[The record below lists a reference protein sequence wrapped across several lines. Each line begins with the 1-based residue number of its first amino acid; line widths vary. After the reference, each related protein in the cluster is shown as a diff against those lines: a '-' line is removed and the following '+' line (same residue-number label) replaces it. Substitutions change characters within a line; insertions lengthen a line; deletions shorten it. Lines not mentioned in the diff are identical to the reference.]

1 MRSPGHQATKSPLAI
16 ILILSIL
23 AILGCQ
29 PKIEKKETQENIPV
43 KITKIKL
50 EELNE
55 VLEYVGNIKA
65 QEEVMVYPKVSG
77 KIIEKIKKD
86 GEEIDKGQP
95 IAYIDRDEVGL
106 KFEKAPIESP
116 LTGIVGRVYVDIGQH
131 VNAVMPVALVVNT
144 DKVKISLDIPEKYIP
159 KVSLGQEANIMVD
172 AYPEQVF
179 SGLVTKI
186 SPVVNLDNRT
196 APLEI
201 TIENPDQRIKSG
213 MFARVSLI
221 IERHSSVPV
230 LLKEAILGKGADTYV
245 YIIEN
250 NKAIARKVSLGI
262 HSGPYYEVRQ
272 GLKEG
277 DAVVIVGQQRLYDNA
292 PVTVE
297 IGNNGNTEE
306 DAK

>member
-1 MRSPGHQATKSPLAI
+1 M
-16 ILILSIL
+16 L

-29 PKIEKKETQENIPV
+29 PKVEKKETQEVIPV
-43 KITKIKL
+43 RIAKIKL
-50 EELNE
+50 EALNE

-65 QEEVMVYPKVSG
+65 QEEVMVYPKVNG
-77 KIIEKIKKD
+77 KIIEKVKKD
-86 GEEIDKGQP
+86 GEQIDKGQA

-116 LTGIVGRVYVDIGQH
+116 LAGIVGRVYVDIGQN
-131 VNAVMPVALVVNT
+131 VNAGIPVALVVNT

-159 KVSLGQEANIMVD
+159 KVSLGQDANIMVD

-179 SGLVTKI
+179 SGQVTKI

-201 TIENPDQRIKSG
+201 TIENPEQRLKSG

-221 IERHSSVPV
+221 IEKHLSVPV
-230 LLKEAILGKGADTYV
+230 IFKEAILGKGVDTYV
-245 YIIEN
+245 YIVEN
-250 NKAIARKVSLGI
+250 NKAVMKKVTLGI
-262 HSGPYYEVRQ
+262 HSGVYYEVRQ

-292 PVTVE
+292 LVAAET
-297 IGNNGNTEE
+297 GNNGNTGE
-306 DAK
+306 DDK